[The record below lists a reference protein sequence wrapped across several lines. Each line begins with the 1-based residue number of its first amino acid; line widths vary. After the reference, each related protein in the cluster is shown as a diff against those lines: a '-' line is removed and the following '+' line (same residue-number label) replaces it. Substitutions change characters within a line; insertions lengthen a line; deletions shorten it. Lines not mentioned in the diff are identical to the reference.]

1 MLSFTKIVSELI
13 CLGETISKKEAVRKF
28 LRSTPAQFD
37 SLTLTMTQFGDMSK
51 MTLDKVVGSL
61 VVQEQRLHER
71 QVREEKQSLLT
82 RAMGK
87 EKVKLGEES
96 SSRGRGCGRGRG
108 KGRGQG

>member
-1 MLSFTKIVSELI
+1 MLSFTKIVSELR

-28 LRSTPAQFD
+28 LRSTLAQFD

-71 QVREEKQSLLT
+71 
-82 RAMGK
+82 
-87 EKVKLGEES
+87 
-96 SSRGRGCGRGRG
+96 
-108 KGRGQG
+108 